1 MLVLLKRIPS
11 DTSKYEISSFFGSA
25 LKGGFFAKRGYIHD
39 IKIMMIK
46 KNHKN
51 TAFEFYGLVR
61 VEPEP
66 VGQRAIKQLNGKQ
79 INGKNIA
86 VIEFYSR
93 NWHNDPRLRRNHINL
108 PFQDRRRNE
117 RRKHKFI
124 IVEETTVDSHTNWD
138 NITNRLF

>member
-11 DTSKYEISSFFGSA
+11 DTSKYEISSFLGSA
-25 LKGGFFAKRGYIHD
+25 LKGGIFAKRGYIHD

-46 KNHKN
+46 KTHKN

-66 VGQRAIKQLNGKQ
+66 AGQRAIKQLNGKQ

-86 VIEFYSR
+86 VMEFYSR
-93 NWHNDPRLRRNHINL
+93 NWHNDPRLRRNQINL
-108 PFQDRRRNE
+108 PFQDRRKYE
-117 RRKHKFI
+117 RRKYKLV
-124 IVEETTVDSHTNWD
+124 IVEGSSIDAHNNWD
-138 NITNRLF
+138 NISNRLF